1 MYSTQSAE
9 NSTTIAWAV
18 EMQLLDCLH
27 CVVGI
32 GIIAKAIAL
41 GAGSTTSNL
50 FTNSKLAYN
59 ESALGSLD
67 FETLLG
73 HVEVT
78 ILSFFETDPTK

>member
-1 MYSTQSAE
+1 
-9 NSTTIAWAV
+9 
-18 EMQLLDCLH
+18 MQLLDCLH

-41 GAGSTTSNL
+41 GAGSAKRNL
-50 FTNSKLAYN
+50 FTTNKLAYK
-59 ESALGSLD
+59 ESALGSLN

-78 ILSFFETDPTK
+78 ILCFFEPDPTK